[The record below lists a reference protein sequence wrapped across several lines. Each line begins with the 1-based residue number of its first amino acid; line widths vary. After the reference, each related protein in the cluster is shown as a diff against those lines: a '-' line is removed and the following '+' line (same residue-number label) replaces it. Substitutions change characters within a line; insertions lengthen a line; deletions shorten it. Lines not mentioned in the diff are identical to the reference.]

1 MTISRRSL
9 LGGAAGAVAL
19 GAAGCSRPGTAG
31 TSGERQL
38 RLALEGPPGTSQE
51 LGANIFKESL
61 ETASGGAFKLATYPG
76 AQLGGE
82 PELLQKIR
90 TGDIDFIISSTAN
103 AAQIAPQ
110 SGVMSLHYLMP
121 DKDMVQAVIADDAV
135 NTAYREMVTKHVRG
149 AQALTLFTLPL
160 RNFYAKSHEVHSVKD
175 LHGLKIRVQA
185 TKTEDFIFAKYG
197 AQTVHLPFPELYTS
211 LQTGVVNM
219 AENALDYYGLN
230 KHYEVAPVMS
240 MTEHEGNCQVI
251 WASDKF
257 WQSLSDKEKGF
268 VTEAAS
274 KVRATQPAK
283 AFELEAGMQQKYA
296 GLGVRFVKDVDKQS
310 FQSISVPLQDQLAKQ
325 LGPDAVKILQAV
337 RKVTGAN

>member
-1 MTISRRSL
+1 MSITRRSL
-9 LGGAAGAVAL
+9 LASAVAAGI
-19 GAAGCSRPGTAG
+19 AGCSRPRTRTEDGK
-31 TSGERQL
+31 RLL

-51 LGANIFKESL
+51 LAASIFKDSL
-61 ETASGGAFKLATYPG
+61 EKTTGGAYTLATYPS

-121 DKDMVQAVIADDAV
+121 DKEAVQAVIADQAV
-135 NTAYREMVTKHVRG
+135 NDAYRAMVAKSVKG

-160 RNFYAKSHEVHSVKD
+160 RNIYAKDQEIRSVED
-175 LHGLKIRVQA
+175 LRGQKLRVQA
-185 TKTEDFIFAKYG
+185 TKTEDLLFAKYG

-211 LQTGVVNM
+211 LQTGVVDM

-240 MTEHEGNCQVI
+240 VTEHEGNCQVI
-251 WASDKF
+251 WASDRL
-257 WQSLSDKEKGF
+257 WQHLTGTERDQ
-268 VTEAAS
+268 VTAAAAE
-274 KVRATQPAK
+274 VRRTQPAK
-283 AFELEAGMQQKYA
+283 AFELETSLQDKYA
-296 GLGVRFVKDVDKQS
+296 GLGVRFVRDVDKQS
-310 FQSISVPLQDQLAKQ
+310 FQNISVPLQDQLAKQ

-337 RKVTGAN
+337 RRVTRAG